1 MNPTLL
7 IDTQVDLMLH
17 SLGRARE
24 HAISRG
30 MLAPRVST

>member
-17 SLGRARE
+17 GLQRE
-24 HAISRG
+24 PERSA
-30 MLAPRVST
+30 APVAKVRRVPT